1 MSSSPNAPLIP
12 ANADRASLSRA
23 ESYRWVVLGIAVTA
37 QMTASMVSLG
47 VYVLVPFWQSAY
59 HLSQASAA
67 LAVSAMNVGQILV
80 MVRLGLAIDRYGERR
95 VVALTMVAM
104 GLAAFGAAAF
114 ASNSYLVLLLFL
126 AALGACNASVQPG
139 GARVILRWFPPQLR
153 GMATGVRQA
162 GLPLGTALAALTLP
176 VLAVKFGWPVAVCV
190 AGGVGIAGGALF
202 GIFYQDGIGQ
212 AANGAPSAPPSFRE
226 LIKMLAKVSA
236 LWPVLIAGAAMVSFQ
251 YAFFTHVLIFLTSRL
266 EIPIV
271 TAAFFFAFAQGVGI
285 AGRVALAWI
294 SDRLWPGKRI
304 RSLKWTMFACALAV
318 VALMLL
324 PAQSPDW
331 LLVAIFAALG
341 LFGIGWYPLWLV
353 EVAEMAPQTAVA
365 STVGFAMTLN
375 MIAITLMPPIF
386 GLVVDSSNYQ
396 AAWTLLV
403 AILVLGAVQLRGS
416 ATRTTV

>member
-1 MSSSPNAPLIP
+1 
-12 ANADRASLSRA
+12 
-23 ESYRWVVLGIAVTA
+23 
-37 QMTASMVSLG
+37 
-47 VYVLVPFWQSAY
+47 
-59 HLSQASAA
+59 
-67 LAVSAMNVGQILV
+67 
-80 MVRLGLAIDRYGERR
+80 
-95 VVALTMVAM
+95 
-104 GLAAFGAAAF
+104 
-114 ASNSYLVLLLFL
+114 
-126 AALGACNASVQPG
+126 
-139 GARVILRWFPPQLR
+139 
-153 GMATGVRQA
+153 MATGVRQA

-416 ATRTTV
+416 ATRTAG

>member
-1 MSSSPNAPLIP
+1 MSSSPNAPQIP

-104 GLAAFGAAAF
+104 GLA
-114 ASNSYLVLLLFL
+114 
-126 AALGACNASVQPG
+126 
-139 GARVILRWFPPQLR
+139 
-153 GMATGVRQA
+153 
-162 GLPLGTALAALTLP
+162 ALAALTLP

-304 RSLKWTMFACALAV
+304 RSLKWTMFACALSV

-331 LLVAIFAALG
+331 LLATIFAALG